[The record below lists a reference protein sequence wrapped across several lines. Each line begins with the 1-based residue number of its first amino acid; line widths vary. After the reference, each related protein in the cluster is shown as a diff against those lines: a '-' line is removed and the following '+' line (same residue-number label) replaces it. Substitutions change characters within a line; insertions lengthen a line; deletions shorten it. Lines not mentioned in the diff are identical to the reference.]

1 MANVSI
7 QGYAYCLNHVP
18 QLAFHYGMTPFT
30 ERQARGETE
39 YIQKLKGKMQ
49 TFEEACSYAPNQA
62 YIGAMDLETL
72 SGQPAP
78 MYENRLEQASR
89 KGKYGEIMPE
99 DEFIGLMDICDV
111 FDIIWLEEGFAAGIG
126 EKLSKHPLLDE
137 AQLKKLEKGHAPA
150 EIAEEI
156 EKHGALPIYLGDEI
170 VGCSRKGHET
180 DECLSAYVLM
190 ENIAS
195 KASAVLSLLHL
206 IRNSGVSPRDI
217 DFVVECSEEAAGDAN
232 QRGGGNFAKAVAE
245 ITGCVNASGFDIRS
259 FCAGPVN
266 AVIAAGSQI
275 GSGVRKNVA
284 VVAGGAVPK
293 LYMNSRDHVR
303 KDMPALEDCLGGFAV
318 LLGPED
324 GKAPVIRLD
333 AVGKHTVSAG
343 SSPQAIT
350 GALVWDPLQKL
361 GLGFDDIDK
370 YAAELHIPEITVPA
384 GAGDVPTANFKMI
397 AALAV
402 MKGQLEKSAM
412 NDFVSQKGMPGFA
425 HTQGHIPSGVPFIGH
440 ACDAILAGD
449 MERVMVI
456 GKGSLF
462 LARLTNLSDG
472 ASFVIEKP
480 GETQA
485 GEGLTKEDIREAL
498 LDALGEIA
506 DGLQKD

>member
-1 MANVSI
+1 MPNVSI
-7 QGYAYCLNHVP
+7 RGYAYCLNHVP
-18 QLAFHYGMTPFT
+18 NLGFHYGNTPFT
-30 ERQARGETE
+30 ERKARGETE
-39 YIQKLKGKMQ
+39 FIQTLKGKMQ
-49 TFEEACSYAPNQA
+49 TFDEACRYAPNQA
-62 YIGAMDLETL
+62 YIGAMDLENL
-72 SGQPAP
+72 SRQPSP
-78 MYENRLEQASR
+78 MYENRLDQSLR
-89 KGKYGEIMPE
+89 NGKYGEIMPE

-111 FDIIWLEEGFAAGIG
+111 FDIIWLDEKFAATIT
-126 EKLSKHPLLDE
+126 EKLSKHPLLE
-137 AQLKKLEKGHAPA
+137 ERQLQKLEKGHPSA
-150 EIAEEI
+150 EIEEEI
-156 EKHGALPIYLGDEI
+156 QKHGALPIYLGDDI

-195 KASAVLSLLHL
+195 KASAVLSLLYL
-206 IRNSGVSPRDI
+206 IKNSGVSPEDI

-245 ITGCVNASGFDIRS
+245 ITGCVNASGFDVRS

-266 AVIAAGSQI
+266 AVIAAGAQVA
-275 GSGVRKNVA
+275 SGVRKNVA

-333 AVGKHTVSAG
+333 AVGKHTVGAG
-343 SSPQAIT
+343 SSPQTIT

-361 GLGFDDIDK
+361 GLGFEDIDK

-412 NDFVSQKGMPGFA
+412 NDFISRKGLPGFA

-440 ACDAILAGD
+440 ACDAILSNK
-449 MERVMVI
+449 MERVMII

-472 ASFVIEKP
+472 ASFIIEKP
-480 GETQA
+480 GEPQA
-485 GEGLTKEDIREAL
+485 PEGLTKEDIRETL
-498 LDALGEIA
+498 LDALAEIA
-506 DGLQKD
+506 EGLRKV

>member
-18 QLAFHYGMTPFT
+18 HLAFHYGITPLA
-30 ERQARGETE
+30 EREARGETE
-39 YIQKLKGKMQ
+39 YIQKLKERMQ
-49 TFEEACSYAPNQA
+49 TFDEACSYAPNQA

-72 SGQPAP
+72 CAQPGP
-78 MYENRLEQASR
+78 MYQKRLGKASR
-89 KGKYGEIMPE
+89 MAKYGEIMPE
-99 DEFIGLMDICDV
+99 EEFIGLMDICDV
-111 FDIIWLEEGFAAGIG
+111 FDIIWLEEGFATRIA
-126 EKLSKHPLLDE
+126 ENLSKHPLLE
-137 AQLKKLEKGHAPA
+137 ERQLKKLEKGHPST

-156 EKHGALPIYLGDEI
+156 AKHGALPIYLEDEI

-206 IRNSGVSPRDI
+206 IKNSGISPEEI

-245 ITGCVNASGFDIRS
+245 ITGCVNASGFDVRS

-266 AVIAAGSQI
+266 AVIAAGAQVA
-275 GSGVRKNVA
+275 SGVRKNVA

-303 KDMPALEDCLGGFAV
+303 KEMPALEDCLGSFAV

-333 AVGKHTVSAG
+333 AVGKHTVGAG

-361 GLGFDDIDK
+361 GLDFDDIDK
-370 YAAELHIPEITVPA
+370 YAAELHIPEITLPA

-402 MKGQLEKSAM
+402 MKGQLEKNAM
-412 NDFVSQKGMPGFA
+412 NDFVSQKGIPGFA

-440 ACDAILAGD
+440 ACDAIAAGE
-449 MERVMVI
+449 MERVMII

-472 ASFVIEKP
+472 ASFVIERS
-480 GETQA
+480 GEPQG
-485 GEGLTKEDIREAL
+485 GEGLTKEDIRETL
-498 LDALGEIA
+498 LDALAEIA
-506 DGLQKD
+506 EGLKKD